1 MSTATT
7 GDTKAE
13 EVKEL
18 REVRVWGL
26 PLRGVSVASGD
37 GFGAKSFTVEELDS
51 AVRNGLATEDHP
63 IRAVGIGLGRPPQP
77 QLQISF
83 GFLSN

>member
-13 EVKEL
+13 EVKE
-18 REVRVWGL
+18 VRVSGL
-26 PLRGVSVASGD
+26 PPRGVSVASGD
-37 GFGAKSFTVEELDS
+37 GFGAKTFTTEELDS
-51 AVRNGLATEDHP
+51 ALRNGLAAEAQP
-63 IRAVGIGLGRPPQP
+63 VRPVGSGLGRPPQP
-77 QLQISF
+77 QLQKSF